1 MRHAAAEDLVGSA
14 VVAFRDSGTGGL
26 RHFDGFPAPLY
37 ATDAGGRIVYFNPA
51 CVEFAGRTP
60 SLLIDRWCVSW
71 KLFGCDGAA
80 MPHDQCPM
88 AEAVRNGRPIRD
100 IETVAQR
107 PDGARVRFRPFP
119 TPTMNDEG
127 RVAGAVNMLVPVDGN
142 PHRDLIARAAK
153 CRSLAKWVT
162 DKQTESILTL
172 MAQECERHAA
182 ALRLD

>member
-100 IETVAQR
+100 IEAVAQR

-119 TPTMNDEG
+119 TPTINDAG
-127 RVAGAVNMLVPVDGN
+127 RVAGAVNLLVPVDGN

-162 DKQTESILTL
+162 DKQTENILTL